1 MTDHG
6 PRLHVARAELTL
18 ARSDRHPLRDV
29 PLRPDPLR
37 DLVVAIASADPNRR
51 ERAEVCLDLQPATAH
66 ERQRWMRA
74 ATATHE
80 PSWRTGLGADVR
92 TGLTGKP
99 TNARGAQPR
108 PTVLERAE
116 TKASDRKALGARPAF
131 WVQLLCRCQSEE
143 DGRAEALL
151 QQLLAGLDV
160 FTGENHWRAVGTKL
174 GPWFV
179 GSADAWWRRR
189 EFDHRWRTGMFRP
202 RRRRVVTVA
211 EVAGLLKPPT
221 ATCPAELVAR
231 SVGVIPPPPRNLL
244 EWREGERDLLPLGV
258 VRTKAGSQPVA
269 VRLSE
274 TLFSYNSG
282 RASFGKT
289 ESALGRFVAIARA
302 GHGAMY
308 LDPHGDA
315 IDLVKH
321 YLGDVAER
329 IEEINLGADPNQLQA
344 GWNPISMAGLGRYDI
359 ESKVSAVVDSFAA
372 ALNWGEINNRALTL
386 TTMAVQSLC
395 ELALQ
400 LPDEL
405 APTIFQITTLLADE
419 DWRDSVVPF
428 LSPPAQAF
436 WTTRFPKLS
445 ADAITPVTNLIDRL
459 RSSPTVAALLG
470 SSQSTYDVRRS
481 MDDGRIVLWS
491 TAGTGAW
498 ATLVNCF
505 VTYDLFRAA
514 MSRRSTPRADRRPFW
529 AFIDELQRV
538 SGTGSG
544 SAGESVARALEEAR
558 KYGLRLVLMSQQPTR
573 LARPTLEAIF
583 TNRSHLLSHTVGAE
597 SAKLL
602 AREWGGRID
611 ADTLTLL
618 PKYQFITQVTLD
630 GQISSPFLVRGF
642 ELNELWGHCHN
653 DDATPID
660 RAVDA
665 TLRRRPVGELLD
677 ELDQLDERIVGHLAT
692 LTRPGLPDGLLEEL
706 TASFHPP
713 ARASGA
719 TTDLGPISVDFDELA
734 DEPFDDGVV
743 TPIRPRRT
751 T

>member
-1 MTDHG
+1 MTS
-6 PRLHVARAELTL
+6 LIL
-18 ARSDRHPLRDV
+18 AFGRHPLRDV

-37 DLVVAIASADPNRR
+37 DLVVAIASADPNRH
-51 ERAEVCLDLQPATAH
+51 ERAEVCLDLQPATPR

-74 ATATHE
+74 TTATTQRS
-80 PSWRTGLGADVR
+80 SWRTSLRSDVM

-99 TNARGAQPR
+99 SAGPRTSQPR

-116 TKASDRKALGARPAF
+116 TKASDRKALGATPAF
-131 WVQLLCRCQSEE
+131 WVQLLCRCQSDE
-143 DGRAEALL
+143 R
-151 QQLLAGLDV
+151 
-160 FTGENHWRAVGTKL
+160 
-174 GPWFV
+174 GP
-179 GSADAWWRRR
+179 
-189 EFDHRWRTGMFRP
+189 P
-202 RRRRVVTVA
+202 RRCCSSCWPGSTCSPVRTTGAPSAPASDPGSPAARIRCGGDANSITGGTPACSGPVAGVVTVA
-211 EVAGLLKPPT
+211 EIAGLLKPPT
-221 ATCPAELVAR
+221 ASCPAELVAR

-258 VRTKAGSQPVA
+258 VRSKTGPKAVA

-329 IEEINLGADPNQLQA
+329 VEEINLGADPDQLQA
-344 GWNPISMAGLGRYDI
+344 GWNPIAMAGLGRYDI

-400 LPDEL
+400 VPDGI

-419 DWRDSVVPF
+419 EWRTSVVPF

-505 VTYDLFRAA
+505 VTYDLFRGA
-514 MSRRSTPRADRRPFW
+514 MSRRNVPREDRRPFW
-529 AFIDELQRV
+529 TFIDELQRV

-630 GQISSPFLVRGF
+630 GSISSPFLVRGF
-642 ELNELWGHCHN
+642 ELNELWGHCHT

-660 RAVDA
+660 RAVDT

-713 ARASGA
+713 TRATGNS
-719 TTDLGPISVDFDELA
+719 TDLGPTDPHADADGDGPFD
-734 DEPFDDGVV
+734 DDGVV
-743 TPIRPRRT
+743 TPLRPRRT
-751 T
+751 R